1 MPSQIDYRESLFT
14 HNVFIFLWGI
24 FLTHSAPIEEFAQQI
39 GTNAF
44 SAHLLSTQEI
54 IFVVGK

>member
-14 HNVFIFLWGI
+14 HNVFIFPWGI
-24 FLTHSAPIEEFAQQI
+24 FLTLSVRIKDFAQQI
-39 GTNAF
+39 GKNAV
-44 SAHLLSTQEI
+44 SAHQLSTQEI